1 MTKSRGVR
9 GAAGGCAVASLVYLL
24 VRGLLTLLVSA
35 LMGLAHPGASLAKP
49 LGFSGV
55 STALFQLLIGL
66 GAIVLTLVFL
76 LKVTRLK
83 TKDLRIMLPAPWSPG
98 FCLPVFLGV
107 ANLANLA
114 GALINRLT
122 GSPATSEMLPS
133 GGPEL
138 LVQFLALCVMPAIA
152 EELLFR
158 GAFQGL
164 MRPCGSAA
172 AIFAPALL
180 FGVLH
185 LDLAQ
190 GLTAFACGVFLGWL
204 AERSGSILP
213 GMLLHLVNN
222 ALAFLTIYLRYY
234 APAEVSFG
242 VELFILL
249 FFPAFGAW
257 MICNA
262 RRQGFSFSAGLRP
275 GVDVLTVFT
284 SPVYCATVLFLVA
297 YAAIFVHC
305 GDSMTDEEL
314 MRAAL
319 DEAKIAADLGEVPV
333 GAVVAKDGEIV
344 ARAHNLRE
352 SGKNA
357 TYQAELMAIDAACKA
372 LGGWRLWQCELFVT
386 LEPCPM
392 CSGAIINSRLKRVV
406 YGARDPKAGCCGSLT
421 DLFAL
426 PFNHHPVIESGL
438 LEDEAQALLQDF
450 FVMLREKRKKK

>member
-24 VRGLLTLLVSA
+24 ARGLLMLLVSA
-35 LMGLAHPGASLAKP
+35 LMGLVHPGASLAKP

-138 LVQFLALCVMPAIA
+138 LMQFLALCVMPAIA

-297 YAAIFVHC
+297 YAAIFVH
-305 GDSMTDEEL
+305 
-314 MRAAL
+314 
-319 DEAKIAADLGEVPV
+319 
-333 GAVVAKDGEIV
+333 
-344 ARAHNLRE
+344 
-352 SGKNA
+352 
-357 TYQAELMAIDAACKA
+357 
-372 LGGWRLWQCELFVT
+372 
-386 LEPCPM
+386 
-392 CSGAIINSRLKRVV
+392 
-406 YGARDPKAGCCGSLT
+406 
-421 DLFAL
+421 
-426 PFNHHPVIESGL
+426 
-438 LEDEAQALLQDF
+438 
-450 FVMLREKRKKK
+450 

>member
-24 VRGLLTLLVSA
+24 ARGLLTLLVSA

-138 LVQFLALCVMPAIA
+138 LMQFLALCVMPAIA

-222 ALAFLTIYLRYY
+222 TLAFLTIYLRYY
-234 APAEVSFG
+234 APAKVSFG

-297 YAAIFVHC
+297 YAAIFVH
-305 GDSMTDEEL
+305 
-314 MRAAL
+314 
-319 DEAKIAADLGEVPV
+319 
-333 GAVVAKDGEIV
+333 
-344 ARAHNLRE
+344 
-352 SGKNA
+352 
-357 TYQAELMAIDAACKA
+357 
-372 LGGWRLWQCELFVT
+372 
-386 LEPCPM
+386 
-392 CSGAIINSRLKRVV
+392 
-406 YGARDPKAGCCGSLT
+406 
-421 DLFAL
+421 
-426 PFNHHPVIESGL
+426 
-438 LEDEAQALLQDF
+438 
-450 FVMLREKRKKK
+450 

>member
-24 VRGLLTLLVSA
+24 ARGLLTLLVSA

-66 GAIVLTLVFL
+66 GAIVLTLFFL

-114 GALINRLT
+114 GALIHRLT

-138 LVQFLALCVMPAIA
+138 LMQFLALCVMPAIA

-297 YAAIFVHC
+297 YAAIFVH
-305 GDSMTDEEL
+305 
-314 MRAAL
+314 
-319 DEAKIAADLGEVPV
+319 
-333 GAVVAKDGEIV
+333 
-344 ARAHNLRE
+344 
-352 SGKNA
+352 
-357 TYQAELMAIDAACKA
+357 
-372 LGGWRLWQCELFVT
+372 
-386 LEPCPM
+386 
-392 CSGAIINSRLKRVV
+392 
-406 YGARDPKAGCCGSLT
+406 
-421 DLFAL
+421 
-426 PFNHHPVIESGL
+426 
-438 LEDEAQALLQDF
+438 
-450 FVMLREKRKKK
+450 

>member
-24 VRGLLTLLVSA
+24 ARGLLMLLVSA

-49 LGFSGV
+49 LGFNGV

-138 LVQFLALCVMPAIA
+138 LMQFLALCVMPAIA

-297 YAAIFVHC
+297 YAAIFVH
-305 GDSMTDEEL
+305 
-314 MRAAL
+314 
-319 DEAKIAADLGEVPV
+319 
-333 GAVVAKDGEIV
+333 
-344 ARAHNLRE
+344 
-352 SGKNA
+352 
-357 TYQAELMAIDAACKA
+357 
-372 LGGWRLWQCELFVT
+372 
-386 LEPCPM
+386 
-392 CSGAIINSRLKRVV
+392 
-406 YGARDPKAGCCGSLT
+406 
-421 DLFAL
+421 
-426 PFNHHPVIESGL
+426 
-438 LEDEAQALLQDF
+438 
-450 FVMLREKRKKK
+450 

>member
-24 VRGLLTLLVSA
+24 ARGLLTLLVSA

-83 TKDLRIMLPAPWSPG
+83 TRDLRIMLPAPWSPG

-262 RRQGFSFSAGLRP
+262 RRQGFSFSEGLRP

-297 YAAIFVHC
+297 YAAIFVH
-305 GDSMTDEEL
+305 
-314 MRAAL
+314 
-319 DEAKIAADLGEVPV
+319 
-333 GAVVAKDGEIV
+333 
-344 ARAHNLRE
+344 
-352 SGKNA
+352 
-357 TYQAELMAIDAACKA
+357 
-372 LGGWRLWQCELFVT
+372 
-386 LEPCPM
+386 
-392 CSGAIINSRLKRVV
+392 
-406 YGARDPKAGCCGSLT
+406 
-421 DLFAL
+421 
-426 PFNHHPVIESGL
+426 
-438 LEDEAQALLQDF
+438 
-450 FVMLREKRKKK
+450 

>member
-138 LVQFLALCVMPAIA
+138 LMQFLALCVMPAIA

-190 GLTAFACGVFLGWL
+190 GLPAFACGVFLGWL

-297 YAAIFVHC
+297 YAAIFVH
-305 GDSMTDEEL
+305 
-314 MRAAL
+314 
-319 DEAKIAADLGEVPV
+319 
-333 GAVVAKDGEIV
+333 
-344 ARAHNLRE
+344 
-352 SGKNA
+352 
-357 TYQAELMAIDAACKA
+357 
-372 LGGWRLWQCELFVT
+372 
-386 LEPCPM
+386 
-392 CSGAIINSRLKRVV
+392 
-406 YGARDPKAGCCGSLT
+406 
-421 DLFAL
+421 
-426 PFNHHPVIESGL
+426 
-438 LEDEAQALLQDF
+438 
-450 FVMLREKRKKK
+450 

>member
-138 LVQFLALCVMPAIA
+138 LMQFLALCVMPAIA

-275 GVDVLTVFT
+275 GGDVLTVFT

-297 YAAIFVHC
+297 YAAIFVH
-305 GDSMTDEEL
+305 
-314 MRAAL
+314 
-319 DEAKIAADLGEVPV
+319 
-333 GAVVAKDGEIV
+333 
-344 ARAHNLRE
+344 
-352 SGKNA
+352 
-357 TYQAELMAIDAACKA
+357 
-372 LGGWRLWQCELFVT
+372 
-386 LEPCPM
+386 
-392 CSGAIINSRLKRVV
+392 
-406 YGARDPKAGCCGSLT
+406 
-421 DLFAL
+421 
-426 PFNHHPVIESGL
+426 
-438 LEDEAQALLQDF
+438 
-450 FVMLREKRKKK
+450 

>member
-66 GAIVLTLVFL
+66 GAIVLTLFFL

-114 GALINRLT
+114 GALIKRLT

-138 LVQFLALCVMPAIA
+138 LMQFLALCVMPAIA

-297 YAAIFVHC
+297 YAAIFVH
-305 GDSMTDEEL
+305 
-314 MRAAL
+314 
-319 DEAKIAADLGEVPV
+319 
-333 GAVVAKDGEIV
+333 
-344 ARAHNLRE
+344 
-352 SGKNA
+352 
-357 TYQAELMAIDAACKA
+357 
-372 LGGWRLWQCELFVT
+372 
-386 LEPCPM
+386 
-392 CSGAIINSRLKRVV
+392 
-406 YGARDPKAGCCGSLT
+406 
-421 DLFAL
+421 
-426 PFNHHPVIESGL
+426 
-438 LEDEAQALLQDF
+438 
-450 FVMLREKRKKK
+450 

>member
-24 VRGLLTLLVSA
+24 ARGLLTLLVSA

-66 GAIVLTLVFL
+66 GAIVLTLFFL

-138 LVQFLALCVMPAIA
+138 LMQFLALCVMPAIA

-185 LDLAQ
+185 LALAQ

-213 GMLLHLVNN
+213 GMLLHFVNN

-297 YAAIFVHC
+297 YAAIFVH
-305 GDSMTDEEL
+305 
-314 MRAAL
+314 
-319 DEAKIAADLGEVPV
+319 
-333 GAVVAKDGEIV
+333 
-344 ARAHNLRE
+344 
-352 SGKNA
+352 
-357 TYQAELMAIDAACKA
+357 
-372 LGGWRLWQCELFVT
+372 
-386 LEPCPM
+386 
-392 CSGAIINSRLKRVV
+392 
-406 YGARDPKAGCCGSLT
+406 
-421 DLFAL
+421 
-426 PFNHHPVIESGL
+426 
-438 LEDEAQALLQDF
+438 
-450 FVMLREKRKKK
+450 

>member
-24 VRGLLTLLVSA
+24 ARGLLTLLVSA
-35 LMGLAHPGASLAKP
+35 LMGLAHHGASLAKP

-138 LVQFLALCVMPAIA
+138 LMQFLALCVMPAIA

-262 RRQGFSFSAGLRP
+262 RRQGFSFSEGLRP

-297 YAAIFVHC
+297 YAAIFVH
-305 GDSMTDEEL
+305 
-314 MRAAL
+314 
-319 DEAKIAADLGEVPV
+319 
-333 GAVVAKDGEIV
+333 
-344 ARAHNLRE
+344 
-352 SGKNA
+352 
-357 TYQAELMAIDAACKA
+357 
-372 LGGWRLWQCELFVT
+372 
-386 LEPCPM
+386 
-392 CSGAIINSRLKRVV
+392 
-406 YGARDPKAGCCGSLT
+406 
-421 DLFAL
+421 
-426 PFNHHPVIESGL
+426 
-438 LEDEAQALLQDF
+438 
-450 FVMLREKRKKK
+450 

>member
-24 VRGLLTLLVSA
+24 ARGLLTLLVSA

-83 TKDLRIMLPAPWSPG
+83 TKDLRIMLPAPWSPA

-138 LVQFLALCVMPAIA
+138 LMQFLALCVMPAIA

-164 MRPCGSAA
+164 VRPCGSAA

-222 ALAFLTIYLRYY
+222 VLAFLTIYLRYY

-242 VELFILL
+242 AELFILL

-297 YAAIFVHC
+297 YAAIFVH
-305 GDSMTDEEL
+305 
-314 MRAAL
+314 
-319 DEAKIAADLGEVPV
+319 
-333 GAVVAKDGEIV
+333 
-344 ARAHNLRE
+344 
-352 SGKNA
+352 
-357 TYQAELMAIDAACKA
+357 
-372 LGGWRLWQCELFVT
+372 
-386 LEPCPM
+386 
-392 CSGAIINSRLKRVV
+392 
-406 YGARDPKAGCCGSLT
+406 
-421 DLFAL
+421 
-426 PFNHHPVIESGL
+426 
-438 LEDEAQALLQDF
+438 
-450 FVMLREKRKKK
+450 

>member
-138 LVQFLALCVMPAIA
+138 LMQFLALCVMPAIA

-262 RRQGFSFSAGLRP
+262 RRQG
-275 GVDVLTVFT
+275 
-284 SPVYCATVLFLVA
+284 
-297 YAAIFVHC
+297 
-305 GDSMTDEEL
+305 
-314 MRAAL
+314 
-319 DEAKIAADLGEVPV
+319 
-333 GAVVAKDGEIV
+333 
-344 ARAHNLRE
+344 
-352 SGKNA
+352 
-357 TYQAELMAIDAACKA
+357 
-372 LGGWRLWQCELFVT
+372 
-386 LEPCPM
+386 
-392 CSGAIINSRLKRVV
+392 
-406 YGARDPKAGCCGSLT
+406 
-421 DLFAL
+421 
-426 PFNHHPVIESGL
+426 
-438 LEDEAQALLQDF
+438 
-450 FVMLREKRKKK
+450 

>member
-24 VRGLLTLLVSA
+24 ARGLLTLLVSA

-222 ALAFLTIYLRYY
+222 TLAFLTIYLRYY

-297 YAAIFVHC
+297 YAAIFVH
-305 GDSMTDEEL
+305 
-314 MRAAL
+314 
-319 DEAKIAADLGEVPV
+319 
-333 GAVVAKDGEIV
+333 
-344 ARAHNLRE
+344 
-352 SGKNA
+352 
-357 TYQAELMAIDAACKA
+357 
-372 LGGWRLWQCELFVT
+372 
-386 LEPCPM
+386 
-392 CSGAIINSRLKRVV
+392 
-406 YGARDPKAGCCGSLT
+406 
-421 DLFAL
+421 
-426 PFNHHPVIESGL
+426 
-438 LEDEAQALLQDF
+438 
-450 FVMLREKRKKK
+450 

>member
-24 VRGLLTLLVSA
+24 ARGLLTLLVSA

-83 TKDLRIMLPAPWSPG
+83 TRDLRIMLPAPWSPG

-284 SPVYCATVLFLVA
+284 SPVYCTTVLFLVA
-297 YAAIFVHC
+297 YAAIFVH
-305 GDSMTDEEL
+305 
-314 MRAAL
+314 
-319 DEAKIAADLGEVPV
+319 
-333 GAVVAKDGEIV
+333 
-344 ARAHNLRE
+344 
-352 SGKNA
+352 
-357 TYQAELMAIDAACKA
+357 
-372 LGGWRLWQCELFVT
+372 
-386 LEPCPM
+386 
-392 CSGAIINSRLKRVV
+392 
-406 YGARDPKAGCCGSLT
+406 
-421 DLFAL
+421 
-426 PFNHHPVIESGL
+426 
-438 LEDEAQALLQDF
+438 
-450 FVMLREKRKKK
+450 

>member
-24 VRGLLTLLVSA
+24 ARGLLTLLVSA

-284 SPVYCATVLFLVA
+284 SPVYCTTVLFLVA
-297 YAAIFVHC
+297 YAAIFVH
-305 GDSMTDEEL
+305 
-314 MRAAL
+314 
-319 DEAKIAADLGEVPV
+319 
-333 GAVVAKDGEIV
+333 
-344 ARAHNLRE
+344 
-352 SGKNA
+352 
-357 TYQAELMAIDAACKA
+357 
-372 LGGWRLWQCELFVT
+372 
-386 LEPCPM
+386 
-392 CSGAIINSRLKRVV
+392 
-406 YGARDPKAGCCGSLT
+406 
-421 DLFAL
+421 
-426 PFNHHPVIESGL
+426 
-438 LEDEAQALLQDF
+438 
-450 FVMLREKRKKK
+450 

>member
-24 VRGLLTLLVSA
+24 VRGLLMLLVSA
-35 LMGLAHPGASLAKP
+35 LMGLAHSGASLAKP

-66 GAIVLTLVFL
+66 GAIVLTLFFL

-107 ANLANLA
+107 ANIANLA

-213 GMLLHLVNN
+213 GMLLHFVNN

-297 YAAIFVHC
+297 YAAIFVH
-305 GDSMTDEEL
+305 
-314 MRAAL
+314 
-319 DEAKIAADLGEVPV
+319 
-333 GAVVAKDGEIV
+333 
-344 ARAHNLRE
+344 
-352 SGKNA
+352 
-357 TYQAELMAIDAACKA
+357 
-372 LGGWRLWQCELFVT
+372 
-386 LEPCPM
+386 
-392 CSGAIINSRLKRVV
+392 
-406 YGARDPKAGCCGSLT
+406 
-421 DLFAL
+421 
-426 PFNHHPVIESGL
+426 
-438 LEDEAQALLQDF
+438 
-450 FVMLREKRKKK
+450 

>member
-1 MTKSRGVR
+1 MEDKKSRGVR

-24 VRGLLTLLVSA
+24 ARGLLTLLVSA

-257 MICNA
+257 MIGNA

-284 SPVYCATVLFLVA
+284 SPVYCTTVLFLVA
-297 YAAIFVHC
+297 YAAIFVH
-305 GDSMTDEEL
+305 
-314 MRAAL
+314 
-319 DEAKIAADLGEVPV
+319 
-333 GAVVAKDGEIV
+333 
-344 ARAHNLRE
+344 
-352 SGKNA
+352 
-357 TYQAELMAIDAACKA
+357 
-372 LGGWRLWQCELFVT
+372 
-386 LEPCPM
+386 
-392 CSGAIINSRLKRVV
+392 
-406 YGARDPKAGCCGSLT
+406 
-421 DLFAL
+421 
-426 PFNHHPVIESGL
+426 
-438 LEDEAQALLQDF
+438 
-450 FVMLREKRKKK
+450 

>member
-133 GGPEL
+133 DGPEL

-297 YAAIFVHC
+297 YAAIFVH
-305 GDSMTDEEL
+305 
-314 MRAAL
+314 
-319 DEAKIAADLGEVPV
+319 
-333 GAVVAKDGEIV
+333 
-344 ARAHNLRE
+344 
-352 SGKNA
+352 
-357 TYQAELMAIDAACKA
+357 
-372 LGGWRLWQCELFVT
+372 
-386 LEPCPM
+386 
-392 CSGAIINSRLKRVV
+392 
-406 YGARDPKAGCCGSLT
+406 
-421 DLFAL
+421 
-426 PFNHHPVIESGL
+426 
-438 LEDEAQALLQDF
+438 
-450 FVMLREKRKKK
+450 

>member
-1 MTKSRGVR
+1 MTKFRGVR

-24 VRGLLTLLVSA
+24 ARGLLTLLVSA

-66 GAIVLTLVFL
+66 GAIVLTLFFL

-138 LVQFLALCVMPAIA
+138 LMQFLALCVMPAIA

-297 YAAIFVHC
+297 YAAIFVH
-305 GDSMTDEEL
+305 
-314 MRAAL
+314 
-319 DEAKIAADLGEVPV
+319 
-333 GAVVAKDGEIV
+333 
-344 ARAHNLRE
+344 
-352 SGKNA
+352 
-357 TYQAELMAIDAACKA
+357 
-372 LGGWRLWQCELFVT
+372 
-386 LEPCPM
+386 
-392 CSGAIINSRLKRVV
+392 
-406 YGARDPKAGCCGSLT
+406 
-421 DLFAL
+421 
-426 PFNHHPVIESGL
+426 
-438 LEDEAQALLQDF
+438 
-450 FVMLREKRKKK
+450 

>member
-24 VRGLLTLLVSA
+24 ARGLLTLLVSA

-66 GAIVLTLVFL
+66 GAIVLTLFFL

-257 MICNA
+257 MIGNA

-297 YAAIFVHC
+297 YAAVFVH
-305 GDSMTDEEL
+305 
-314 MRAAL
+314 
-319 DEAKIAADLGEVPV
+319 
-333 GAVVAKDGEIV
+333 
-344 ARAHNLRE
+344 
-352 SGKNA
+352 
-357 TYQAELMAIDAACKA
+357 
-372 LGGWRLWQCELFVT
+372 
-386 LEPCPM
+386 
-392 CSGAIINSRLKRVV
+392 
-406 YGARDPKAGCCGSLT
+406 
-421 DLFAL
+421 
-426 PFNHHPVIESGL
+426 
-438 LEDEAQALLQDF
+438 
-450 FVMLREKRKKK
+450 

>member
-24 VRGLLTLLVSA
+24 ARGLLTLLVSA

-66 GAIVLTLVFL
+66 GTIVLTLVFL

-133 GGPEL
+133 GGAEL
-138 LVQFLALCVMPAIA
+138 LMQFLALCVMPAIA

-172 AIFAPALL
+172 VIFAPALL

-190 GLTAFACGVFLGWL
+190 VLTAFACGVFLGWL

-222 ALAFLTIYLRYY
+222 PLAFLTIYLRYY

-297 YAAIFVHC
+297 YAAIFVH
-305 GDSMTDEEL
+305 
-314 MRAAL
+314 
-319 DEAKIAADLGEVPV
+319 
-333 GAVVAKDGEIV
+333 
-344 ARAHNLRE
+344 
-352 SGKNA
+352 
-357 TYQAELMAIDAACKA
+357 
-372 LGGWRLWQCELFVT
+372 
-386 LEPCPM
+386 
-392 CSGAIINSRLKRVV
+392 
-406 YGARDPKAGCCGSLT
+406 
-421 DLFAL
+421 
-426 PFNHHPVIESGL
+426 
-438 LEDEAQALLQDF
+438 
-450 FVMLREKRKKK
+450 

>member
-66 GAIVLTLVFL
+66 GAIVLTLIFL

-138 LVQFLALCVMPAIA
+138 LMQFLALCVMPAIA

-180 FGVLH
+180 Y

-297 YAAIFVHC
+297 YAAIFVH
-305 GDSMTDEEL
+305 
-314 MRAAL
+314 
-319 DEAKIAADLGEVPV
+319 
-333 GAVVAKDGEIV
+333 
-344 ARAHNLRE
+344 
-352 SGKNA
+352 
-357 TYQAELMAIDAACKA
+357 
-372 LGGWRLWQCELFVT
+372 
-386 LEPCPM
+386 
-392 CSGAIINSRLKRVV
+392 
-406 YGARDPKAGCCGSLT
+406 
-421 DLFAL
+421 
-426 PFNHHPVIESGL
+426 
-438 LEDEAQALLQDF
+438 
-450 FVMLREKRKKK
+450 

>member
-24 VRGLLTLLVSA
+24 ARGLLTLLVSA
-35 LMGLAHPGASLAKP
+35 LMGLAHHGASLAKP

-83 TKDLRIMLPAPWSPG
+83 TRDLRIMLPAPWSPG

-138 LVQFLALCVMPAIA
+138 LVQFLVLCVMPAIA

-297 YAAIFVHC
+297 YAAIFVH
-305 GDSMTDEEL
+305 
-314 MRAAL
+314 
-319 DEAKIAADLGEVPV
+319 
-333 GAVVAKDGEIV
+333 
-344 ARAHNLRE
+344 
-352 SGKNA
+352 
-357 TYQAELMAIDAACKA
+357 
-372 LGGWRLWQCELFVT
+372 
-386 LEPCPM
+386 
-392 CSGAIINSRLKRVV
+392 
-406 YGARDPKAGCCGSLT
+406 
-421 DLFAL
+421 
-426 PFNHHPVIESGL
+426 
-438 LEDEAQALLQDF
+438 
-450 FVMLREKRKKK
+450 

>member
-66 GAIVLTLVFL
+66 GAIVLTLFFL

-138 LVQFLALCVMPAIA
+138 LMQFLALCVMPAIA

-180 FGVLH
+180 FGVL
-185 LDLAQ
+185 
-190 GLTAFACGVFLGWL
+190 AFVCGVFLGWL

-297 YAAIFVHC
+297 YAAIFV
-305 GDSMTDEEL
+305 
-314 MRAAL
+314 
-319 DEAKIAADLGEVPV
+319 
-333 GAVVAKDGEIV
+333 
-344 ARAHNLRE
+344 
-352 SGKNA
+352 
-357 TYQAELMAIDAACKA
+357 Q
-372 LGGWRLWQCELFVT
+372 
-386 LEPCPM
+386 
-392 CSGAIINSRLKRVV
+392 
-406 YGARDPKAGCCGSLT
+406 
-421 DLFAL
+421 
-426 PFNHHPVIESGL
+426 
-438 LEDEAQALLQDF
+438 
-450 FVMLREKRKKK
+450 

>member
-138 LVQFLALCVMPAIA
+138 LMQFLALCVMPAIA

-242 VELFILL
+242 AELFILL

-262 RRQGFSFSAGLRP
+262 RRQGFSFSAGLRS

-297 YAAIFVHC
+297 YAAIFVH
-305 GDSMTDEEL
+305 
-314 MRAAL
+314 
-319 DEAKIAADLGEVPV
+319 
-333 GAVVAKDGEIV
+333 
-344 ARAHNLRE
+344 
-352 SGKNA
+352 
-357 TYQAELMAIDAACKA
+357 
-372 LGGWRLWQCELFVT
+372 
-386 LEPCPM
+386 
-392 CSGAIINSRLKRVV
+392 
-406 YGARDPKAGCCGSLT
+406 
-421 DLFAL
+421 
-426 PFNHHPVIESGL
+426 
-438 LEDEAQALLQDF
+438 
-450 FVMLREKRKKK
+450 

>member
-24 VRGLLTLLVSA
+24 ARGLLTLLVSA

-49 LGFSGV
+49 LGFSGG
-55 STALFQLLIGL
+55 STALFQLRIGL

-297 YAAIFVHC
+297 YAAIFVH
-305 GDSMTDEEL
+305 
-314 MRAAL
+314 
-319 DEAKIAADLGEVPV
+319 
-333 GAVVAKDGEIV
+333 
-344 ARAHNLRE
+344 
-352 SGKNA
+352 
-357 TYQAELMAIDAACKA
+357 
-372 LGGWRLWQCELFVT
+372 
-386 LEPCPM
+386 
-392 CSGAIINSRLKRVV
+392 
-406 YGARDPKAGCCGSLT
+406 
-421 DLFAL
+421 
-426 PFNHHPVIESGL
+426 
-438 LEDEAQALLQDF
+438 
-450 FVMLREKRKKK
+450 

>member
-24 VRGLLTLLVSA
+24 ARGLLTLLVSA
-35 LMGLAHPGASLAKP
+35 LMGLVHPGASLAKP

-297 YAAIFVHC
+297 YAAIFVH
-305 GDSMTDEEL
+305 
-314 MRAAL
+314 
-319 DEAKIAADLGEVPV
+319 
-333 GAVVAKDGEIV
+333 
-344 ARAHNLRE
+344 
-352 SGKNA
+352 
-357 TYQAELMAIDAACKA
+357 
-372 LGGWRLWQCELFVT
+372 
-386 LEPCPM
+386 
-392 CSGAIINSRLKRVV
+392 
-406 YGARDPKAGCCGSLT
+406 
-421 DLFAL
+421 
-426 PFNHHPVIESGL
+426 
-438 LEDEAQALLQDF
+438 
-450 FVMLREKRKKK
+450 

>member
-24 VRGLLTLLVSA
+24 VRGLLPLLVSA

-66 GAIVLTLVFL
+66 GAIVLTLFFL

-138 LVQFLALCVMPAIA
+138 LMQFLALCVMPAIA

-297 YAAIFVHC
+297 YAAIFVH
-305 GDSMTDEEL
+305 
-314 MRAAL
+314 
-319 DEAKIAADLGEVPV
+319 
-333 GAVVAKDGEIV
+333 
-344 ARAHNLRE
+344 
-352 SGKNA
+352 
-357 TYQAELMAIDAACKA
+357 
-372 LGGWRLWQCELFVT
+372 
-386 LEPCPM
+386 
-392 CSGAIINSRLKRVV
+392 
-406 YGARDPKAGCCGSLT
+406 
-421 DLFAL
+421 
-426 PFNHHPVIESGL
+426 
-438 LEDEAQALLQDF
+438 
-450 FVMLREKRKKK
+450 

>member
-1 MTKSRGVR
+1 MGGSIFVTSFKGGV
-9 GAAGGCAVASLVYLL
+9 G
-24 VRGLLTLLVSA
+24 
-35 LMGLAHPGASLAKP
+35 
-49 LGFSGV
+49 
-55 STALFQLLIGL
+55 
-66 GAIVLTLVFL
+66 
-76 LKVTRLK
+76 K
-83 TKDLRIMLPAPWSPG
+83 TTV
-98 FCLPVFLGV
+98 C
-107 ANLANLA
+107 ANLA

-138 LVQFLALCVMPAIA
+138 LMQFLALGVMPAIA
-152 EELLFR
+152 EERLFR

-213 GMLLHLVNN
+213 GMLLHFVNN

-242 VELFILL
+242 VGLFILL

-297 YAAIFVHC
+297 YAAIFVH
-305 GDSMTDEEL
+305 
-314 MRAAL
+314 
-319 DEAKIAADLGEVPV
+319 
-333 GAVVAKDGEIV
+333 
-344 ARAHNLRE
+344 
-352 SGKNA
+352 
-357 TYQAELMAIDAACKA
+357 
-372 LGGWRLWQCELFVT
+372 
-386 LEPCPM
+386 
-392 CSGAIINSRLKRVV
+392 
-406 YGARDPKAGCCGSLT
+406 
-421 DLFAL
+421 
-426 PFNHHPVIESGL
+426 
-438 LEDEAQALLQDF
+438 
-450 FVMLREKRKKK
+450 

>member
-1 MTKSRGVR
+1 M
-9 GAAGGCAVASLVYLL
+9 
-24 VRGLLTLLVSA
+24 
-35 LMGLAHPGASLAKP
+35 
-49 LGFSGV
+49 
-55 STALFQLLIGL
+55 
-66 GAIVLTLVFL
+66 LTLVFL

-138 LVQFLALCVMPAIA
+138 LMQFLALCVMPAIA

-262 RRQGFSFSAGLRP
+262 RRQGFSFSAGLRS

-297 YAAIFVHC
+297 YAAIFVH
-305 GDSMTDEEL
+305 
-314 MRAAL
+314 
-319 DEAKIAADLGEVPV
+319 
-333 GAVVAKDGEIV
+333 
-344 ARAHNLRE
+344 
-352 SGKNA
+352 
-357 TYQAELMAIDAACKA
+357 
-372 LGGWRLWQCELFVT
+372 
-386 LEPCPM
+386 
-392 CSGAIINSRLKRVV
+392 
-406 YGARDPKAGCCGSLT
+406 
-421 DLFAL
+421 
-426 PFNHHPVIESGL
+426 
-438 LEDEAQALLQDF
+438 
-450 FVMLREKRKKK
+450 

>member
-66 GAIVLTLVFL
+66 GAIVLTLFFL

-138 LVQFLALCVMPAIA
+138 LMQFLALCVMPAIA

-257 MICNA
+257 MIYNA

-297 YAAIFVHC
+297 YAAIFVH
-305 GDSMTDEEL
+305 
-314 MRAAL
+314 
-319 DEAKIAADLGEVPV
+319 
-333 GAVVAKDGEIV
+333 
-344 ARAHNLRE
+344 
-352 SGKNA
+352 
-357 TYQAELMAIDAACKA
+357 
-372 LGGWRLWQCELFVT
+372 
-386 LEPCPM
+386 
-392 CSGAIINSRLKRVV
+392 
-406 YGARDPKAGCCGSLT
+406 
-421 DLFAL
+421 
-426 PFNHHPVIESGL
+426 
-438 LEDEAQALLQDF
+438 
-450 FVMLREKRKKK
+450 

>member
-24 VRGLLTLLVSA
+24 ARGLLTLLVSA

-98 FCLPVFLGV
+98 FCLSVFLGV

-138 LVQFLALCVMPAIA
+138 LMQFLALCVMPAIA

-222 ALAFLTIYLRYY
+222 TLAFLTIYLRYY

-297 YAAIFVHC
+297 YAAIFVH
-305 GDSMTDEEL
+305 
-314 MRAAL
+314 
-319 DEAKIAADLGEVPV
+319 
-333 GAVVAKDGEIV
+333 
-344 ARAHNLRE
+344 
-352 SGKNA
+352 
-357 TYQAELMAIDAACKA
+357 
-372 LGGWRLWQCELFVT
+372 
-386 LEPCPM
+386 
-392 CSGAIINSRLKRVV
+392 
-406 YGARDPKAGCCGSLT
+406 
-421 DLFAL
+421 
-426 PFNHHPVIESGL
+426 
-438 LEDEAQALLQDF
+438 
-450 FVMLREKRKKK
+450 

>member
-9 GAAGGCAVASLVYLL
+9 GAAGGCPVASLVYLL

-66 GAIVLTLVFL
+66 GAIVLTLFFL

-257 MICNA
+257 MIGNA

-297 YAAIFVHC
+297 YAAIFVH
-305 GDSMTDEEL
+305 
-314 MRAAL
+314 
-319 DEAKIAADLGEVPV
+319 
-333 GAVVAKDGEIV
+333 
-344 ARAHNLRE
+344 
-352 SGKNA
+352 
-357 TYQAELMAIDAACKA
+357 
-372 LGGWRLWQCELFVT
+372 
-386 LEPCPM
+386 
-392 CSGAIINSRLKRVV
+392 
-406 YGARDPKAGCCGSLT
+406 
-421 DLFAL
+421 
-426 PFNHHPVIESGL
+426 
-438 LEDEAQALLQDF
+438 
-450 FVMLREKRKKK
+450 

>member
-24 VRGLLTLLVSA
+24 ARGLLTLLVSA

-66 GAIVLTLVFL
+66 GAIVLTLIFL

-138 LVQFLALCVMPAIA
+138 LMRFLALCVMPAIA

-297 YAAIFVHC
+297 YAAIFVH
-305 GDSMTDEEL
+305 
-314 MRAAL
+314 
-319 DEAKIAADLGEVPV
+319 
-333 GAVVAKDGEIV
+333 
-344 ARAHNLRE
+344 
-352 SGKNA
+352 
-357 TYQAELMAIDAACKA
+357 
-372 LGGWRLWQCELFVT
+372 
-386 LEPCPM
+386 
-392 CSGAIINSRLKRVV
+392 
-406 YGARDPKAGCCGSLT
+406 
-421 DLFAL
+421 
-426 PFNHHPVIESGL
+426 
-438 LEDEAQALLQDF
+438 
-450 FVMLREKRKKK
+450 

>member
-24 VRGLLTLLVSA
+24 ARGLLSLLVSA

-76 LKVTRLK
+76 LKFTRLK

-297 YAAIFVHC
+297 YAAIFVH
-305 GDSMTDEEL
+305 
-314 MRAAL
+314 
-319 DEAKIAADLGEVPV
+319 
-333 GAVVAKDGEIV
+333 
-344 ARAHNLRE
+344 
-352 SGKNA
+352 
-357 TYQAELMAIDAACKA
+357 
-372 LGGWRLWQCELFVT
+372 
-386 LEPCPM
+386 
-392 CSGAIINSRLKRVV
+392 
-406 YGARDPKAGCCGSLT
+406 
-421 DLFAL
+421 
-426 PFNHHPVIESGL
+426 
-438 LEDEAQALLQDF
+438 
-450 FVMLREKRKKK
+450 